1 MAKEENPIDIYDTKY
16 DEMVGFLY
24 DFYDQ
29 VPENLKP
36 EMRRR
41 DNMLLFIALR
51 DVFHLLDLME
61 LDDRRK
67 LEFHSLTPK
76 GEIQI
81 EAAEKTMGRI
91 RRQLLYQMHALEEE
105 IDDGSK

>member
-1 MAKEENPIDIYDTKY
+1 MAKEEKGIDIYDSRY
-16 DEMVGFLY
+16 DDMVEFLY

-36 EMRRR
+36 KMRRH
-41 DNMLLFIALR
+41 DNVLLFIALR

-61 LDDRRK
+61 LNDRRN
-67 LEFHSLTPK
+67 LEFRSLTPK

-91 RRQLLYQMHALEEE
+91 RRQLLHQMHALEEE

>member
-1 MAKEENPIDIYDTKY
+1 MAKEEKGIDIYDTRY
-16 DEMVGFLY
+16 DEMVEFLY

-67 LEFHSLTPK
+67 LEFRKLTDV

-81 EAAEKTMGRI
+81 AAAEKTMGRI